1 MNNTAA
7 GPGHAPRPV
16 RHKDLP
22 ATLYGIRHH
31 GPGSA
36 RSVRAALAEQCPD
49 IVLIE
54 GPPEADGLVALAA
67 DEEMRPPVAL
77 LGYVPGEPQQA
88 AFWPFAVFSP
98 EWQAIGYAL
107 RAGVPVRFCDL
118 PAAHQLAMTGRDVPS
133 ARTDPVA
140 ELATAAGY
148 DDPERW
154 WEDVVEHV
162 PGSAVFDA
170 LAEAIGIL
178 RADAAEPDPRDAI
191 REAHMRKV
199 LRRTVRDGFER
210 IAVVCGA
217 WHVPALRDLP
227 PAVADD
233 RLLRGLPKAKAS
245 LTWVPWTYGRL
256 SYASGYG
263 AGIRSPGWYDHLFCS
278 PGQPVERW
286 LAKAAAVLRDE
297 GIPAS
302 PAHVIESVRLA
313 EALAALRGRPLAGL
327 EEVTEAAHSVLCEGS
342 DLLTAL
348 IQRRL
353 VVGERLG
360 TVPPAT
366 PMVPL
371 QRDLQDQQRHL
382 RLRPEAEPRDYD
394 LDLRKPND
402 LARSRLLYR
411 LALLQ
416 VAWGTPQQS
425 RTANIGTFRE
435 SWQLTWRPEL
445 DLALIEASMWG
456 STVAAAAAQRAR
468 SIAADA
474 TALNELTALA
484 ERCPLA
490 DLGDALPAV
499 LAAVRDRA
507 ALEGDVT
514 HLMAALPAVV
524 RAARYGDVRGTDPT
538 RLGEVAIEM
547 ITRICAGLP
556 VAVASL
562 DETAEQAMRERI
574 DAVNSATGLLV
585 DGTSR
590 DRWLDTLAALARGDD
605 PPRPPRAG
613 MAPRCP
619 PLISGRLTRL
629 LLDAGR
635 ITTGGGCPDVPR
647 TVRRGPRPGRRGLG
661 RGVPGRQRPAARPRR
676 QAPRPGG
683 RLAGRAERGR
693 LHRRAARAAADV
705 RRVRA
710 TGTAGDRAAGRAA
723 RRQRPPSCR
732 RRVGHRRPR
741 LRAGVACD
749 RGRGFDSRAHPAS
762 GIVTAGHDERMR
774 RWRLMLGEKAG
785 MPVPLGGGDVRIDAA
800 LIFILISDLFEG
812 GDRDEM
818 LRRIADVTA
827 AGTQVIALL
836 ALSDDG
842 APGYDHENAAALAG
856 LGVTAFA
863 CTPDAFGDLMAAAIE
878 RRHRARGRGE
888 HRRVPEAGAQDE
900 RVRPG

>member
-1 MNNTAA
+1 MNSTRA

-36 RSVRAALAEQCPD
+36 RSVRAALAEQRPD

-54 GPPEADGLVALAA
+54 GPPEADGLVALAG

-77 LGYVPGEPQQA
+77 LGYVPGQPQKA

-107 RAGVPVRFCDL
+107 GAGVPVRFCDL
-118 PAAHQLAMTGRDVPS
+118 PAAHQLAMADRDVPP

-140 ELATAAGY
+140 ELAAAAGY
-148 DDPERW
+148 HDPERW

-199 LRRTVRDGFER
+199 LRRTVREGFER
-210 IAVVCGA
+210 IAVICGA

-227 PAVADD
+227 AAAADD
-233 RLLRGLPKAKAS
+233 RLLRGLPKVRAS

-263 AGIRSPGWYDHLFCS
+263 AGVRSPGWYDHLFCS

-286 LAKAAAVLRDE
+286 LAKAATVLRDE

-327 EEVTEAAHSVLCEGS
+327 EEVTEAAHSVLCDGS

-411 LALLQ
+411 LALLR
-416 VAWGTPQQS
+416 VTWGTPQQS

-435 SWQLTWRPEL
+435 SWQLTWQPEL

-456 STVAAAAAQRAR
+456 STIAAAAAQRAR
-468 SIAADA
+468 SIAAGA
-474 TALNELTALA
+474 TTLDELTALT
-484 ERCPLA
+484 ERCLLA

-514 HLMAALPAVV
+514 HLMAALPALV
-524 RAARYGDVRGTDPT
+524 RAARYGDVRGTDPA
-538 RLGEVAIEM
+538 RLGEITIEM

-562 DETAEQAMRERI
+562 DETAAHAMRDLI

-585 DGTSR
+585 PVRGSREGTGGRGALSCEVTAGSSPRAGNAAVR
-590 DRWLDTLAALARGDD
+590 DRWLDTLAVLAQGDD
-605 PPRPPRAG
+605 PPDPRARI
-613 MAPRCP
+613 APRSP

-635 ITTGGGCPDVPR
+635 ITTEAAGAR
-647 TVRRGPRPGRRGLG
+647 MSRALSAAA
-661 RGVPGRQRPAARPRR
+661 PAA
-676 QAPRPGG
+676 AAAGWAEG
-683 RLAGRAERGR
+683 FLAGRG
-693 LHRRAARAAADV
+693 LLLV
-705 RRVRA
+705 
-710 TGTAGDRAAGRAA
+710 
-723 RRQRPPSCR
+723 
-732 RRVGHRRPR
+732 
-741 LRAGVACD
+741 
-749 RGRGFDSRAHPAS
+749 
-762 GIVTAGHDERMR
+762 HDD
-774 RWRLMLGEKAG
+774 K
-785 MPVPLGGGDVRIDAA
+785 
-800 LIFILISDLFEG
+800 
-812 GDRDEM
+812 
-818 LRRIADVTA
+818 
-827 AGTQVIALL
+827 LL
-836 ALSDDG
+836 ALADGWLAGLSADAFAVVLPALRRTFGGFAPPERRAIGQQAARLDGSGRRPAVVASATDDL
-842 APGYDHENAAALAG
+842 DSERAALAAGGVALILG
-856 LGVTAFA
+856 LTQR
-863 CTPDAFGDLMAAAIE
+863 AAS
-878 RRHRARGRGE
+878 
-888 HRRVPEAGAQDE
+888 
-900 RVRPG
+900 

>member
-1 MNNTAA
+1 MS
-7 GPGHAPRPV
+7 PR
-16 RHKDLP
+16 
-22 ATLYGIRHH
+22 
-31 GPGSA
+31 
-36 RSVRAALAEQCPD
+36 
-49 IVLIE
+49 
-54 GPPEADGLVALAA
+54 
-67 DEEMRPPVAL
+67 
-77 LGYVPGEPQQA
+77 
-88 AFWPFAVFSP
+88 
-98 EWQAIGYAL
+98 
-107 RAGVPVRFCDL
+107 
-118 PAAHQLAMTGRDVPS
+118 

-162 PGSAVFDA
+162 PGPAVFDA

-178 RADAAEPDPRDAI
+178 RADAAEPDSRDAI

-227 PAVADD
+227 PAAADD
-233 RLLRGLPKAKAS
+233 RLLRGLPKVKAS

-327 EEVTEAAHSVLCEGS
+327 EEVTEAARSVLCEGS

-416 VAWGTPQQS
+416 VAWGTPQES

-474 TALNELTALA
+474 TALDELTALT
-484 ERCPLA
+484 ERCLLA
-490 DLGDALPAV
+490 DLGDALPTV

-514 HLMAALPAVV
+514 HLMAALPALV
-524 RAARYGDVRGTDPT
+524 RAARYGDVRGTDPA

-562 DETAEQAMRERI
+562 DETAAHAMRERI
-574 DAVNSATGLLV
+574 DAVNSATGLLA
-585 DGTSR
+585 DGASR
-590 DRWLDTLAALARGDD
+590 DRWLDTLAVLARGDD
-605 PPRPPRAG
+605 PPRPPRVG

-635 ITTGGGCPDVPR
+635 ITTDEAG
-647 TVRRGPRPGRRGLG
+647 VRMSRALSAAAPA
-661 RGVPGRQRPAARPRR
+661 PAA
-676 QAPRPGG
+676 AGWAEG
-683 RLAGRAERGR
+683 FLAG
-693 LHRRAARAAADV
+693 
-705 RRVRA
+705 
-710 TGTAGDRAAGRAA
+710 
-723 RRQRPPSCR
+723 
-732 RRVGHRRPR
+732 
-741 LRAGVACD
+741 
-749 RGRGFDSRAHPAS
+749 S
-762 GIVTAGHDERMR
+762 GLLLVHDD
-774 RWRLMLGEKAG
+774 K
-785 MPVPLGGGDVRIDAA
+785 
-800 LIFILISDLFEG
+800 
-812 GDRDEM
+812 
-818 LRRIADVTA
+818 
-827 AGTQVIALL
+827 LL
-836 ALSDDG
+836 ALADGWLAGLSADAFAAVLPALRRTFGGFAPPERRAIGQQAARLDGSGRRPAVVASATDDL
-842 APGYDHENAAALAG
+842 DSERAALAASGVALILG
-856 LGVTAFA
+856 LTQRTAS
-863 CTPDAFGDLMAAAIE
+863 
-878 RRHRARGRGE
+878 
-888 HRRVPEAGAQDE
+888 
-900 RVRPG
+900 